1 MGSKAY
7 KGMYIQRIYEIINER
22 RCVRRAVIIDII
34 SKEFNI
40 PKEKAED
47 IVKKDLRRLLEIK
60 LVERR
65 GTGFY
70 CIPQS

>member
-40 PKEKAED
+40 PKEKQR
-47 IVKKDLRRLLEIK
+47 I
-60 LVERR
+60 
-65 GTGFY
+65 
-70 CIPQS
+70 